1 MDSTR
6 LPIRTY
12 AGAYTA
18 SGYTA
23 GLPSVCAGEKRP
35 PDRKVY
41 EMHCFFKLRRG
52 IIQRRPQTGE
62 EWYGNR

>member
-12 AGAYTA
+12 AGAYTD
-18 SGYTA
+18 SIHTA
-23 GLPSVCAGEKRP
+23 AFRPYAPAKKRP

-41 EMHCFFKLRRG
+41 EMYCFFKLRRG
-52 IIQRRPQTGE
+52 IIQRRPPAGE
-62 EWYGNR
+62 GWYGNR